1 MANKDISATTIA
13 NILNL
18 ISTASNFAISTVK
31 GLKQYRTALS
41 EVRSSSSIGVIP
53 EPNKFTNALQT
64 WFNIYIKPGATA
76 AGVATVSSTFTTTN
90 QWRTDFFN
98 TRTQLL
104 ANASPEAIAE
114 LDKLFTRYTEYNI
127 KYKSTRR

>member
-18 ISTASNFAISTVK
+18 IKTASDFATATVK
-31 GLKQYRTALS
+31 QSKQYGTARR
-41 EVRSSSSIGVIP
+41 EVRSPSDISITP
-53 EPNKFTNALQT
+53 QPNRASNALQT
-64 WFNIYIKPGATA
+64 WFNTYIKPGSGD
-76 AGVATVSSTFTTTN
+76 AGTATVSSTFTTTA

-104 ANASPEAIAE
+104 AAASPAAIAE
-114 LDKLFTRYTEYNI
+114 LDKLFTTYTEYRLR
-127 KYKSTRR
+127 YRPRRL